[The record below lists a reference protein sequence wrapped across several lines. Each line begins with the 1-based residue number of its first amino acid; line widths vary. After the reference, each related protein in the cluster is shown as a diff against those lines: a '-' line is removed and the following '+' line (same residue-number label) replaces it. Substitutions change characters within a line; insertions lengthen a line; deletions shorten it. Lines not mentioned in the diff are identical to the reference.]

1 MKFLLAAINAKYIH
15 SNPGVYSLRAFART
29 KIPEADIEIGEY
41 TINHRMD
48 LILQD
53 IYRRKPDFIGFSCY
67 IWNITCVMEIVRDI
81 KKVLPETEIWLGGP
95 EVSYDAK
102 EVLVREQAVCGVMRG
117 EGELTFTELVGAY
130 RKREELCAA
139 GGHTGDDPETKS
151 QRADSDSIKYAQQS
165 GAGESETGDS
175 GNLDLDHISGITY
188 RNENGEIVEHGPQ
201 RILSLDEIPFYYDDM
216 AGFENRIV
224 YYESSRG
231 CPFSCSYCL
240 SSIDKTVRFRSLDL
254 VLPELQFFLDH
265 KVPQVKFVDRT
276 FNCKRDHTLGIWHYL
291 AEHDNG
297 ITNFHF
303 EVSADIF
310 DAEEL
315 DLIGT
320 MRPGLIQLEIGVQ
333 STNPDTIREIHR
345 HMDLVKLKQ
354 AVDRVYDYRNTH
366 QHLDLIAG
374 LPYEN
379 YESFMRSFDD
389 VYRMRPDQLQMGFLK
404 VLKGSYMEEQASAYD
419 LKYRE
424 IPPYEVLSTKWLPY
438 SDVIRLKGMEDMVE
452 VYYNSGQFPATM
464 KLLEKKLARPS
475 EIFTS
480 LAEYYEKNGLT
491 GISHSRLAR
500 YEILYKFLEEKESE
514 AKQSAPV
521 VKNVSG
527 TEKKIG
533 MKATETTEK
542 PMLSD
547 FRDSLMFDLYVRE
560 NIKSRPSFA
569 SDQSLYKEEVREF
582 FMTEKESP
590 QWLTDYAGFDSRQMA
605 KMAHLEHMEEG
616 IFVLFDYR
624 RRDPLSGNA
633 RAIRFVYDSK
643 GHRMIRAAE

>member
-29 KIPEADIEIGEY
+29 KIPGADIEIGEY
-41 TINHRMD
+41 TINHQMD

-67 IWNITCVMEIVRDI
+67 IWNISYIMEIVRDV
-81 KKVLPETEIWLGGP
+81 KKVLPEAEIWLGGP

-102 EVLVREQAVCGVMRG
+102 KVLTREPDVRGIMRG
-117 EGELTFTELVGAY
+117 EGELTFTELVRAY
-130 RKREELCAA
+130 LQREK
-139 GGHTGDDPETKS
+139 TSVPDRYT
-151 QRADSDSIKYAQQS
+151 
-165 GAGESETGDS
+165 GESFRGQAKKKTS
-175 GNLDLDHISGITY
+175 GCAENTRMPENDEGENAHSDRLDLSQIPGITY
-188 RNENGEIVEHGPQ
+188 RAANGEIEEHGPQ
-201 RILSLDEIPFYYDDM
+201 RLLSLDEIPFYYDDM

-276 FNCKRDHTLGIWHYL
+276 FNCKREHTLGIWRYL
-291 AEHDNG
+291 VEHDNG
-297 ITNFHF
+297 VTNFHF

-310 DAEEL
+310 DEEEL
-315 DLIGT
+315 ELIGK

-345 HMDLVKLKQ
+345 HMDLVKLKR

-404 VLKGSYMEEQASAYD
+404 VLKGSYMEEQVAAYD
-419 LKYRE
+419 LKYRG

-438 SDVIRLKGMEDMVE
+438 SDVIRLKGVEDMVE

-464 KLLEKKLARPS
+464 KLLEKRFQRPS
-475 EIFTS
+475 EIFVN

-500 YEILYKFLEEKESE
+500 YEILYRFLEEDMREE
-514 AKQSAPV
+514 ERDHVTAAKVP
-521 VKNVSG
+521 
-527 TEKKIG
+527 
-533 MKATETTEK
+533 ETGQ
-542 PMLSD
+542 PSLAD
-547 FRDSLMFDLYVRE
+547 FRDSLMYDLYVRE

-569 SDQSLYKEEVREF
+569 SDQSPYKKEVREF
-582 FMTEKESP
+582 FMAEEENPK
-590 QWLTDYAGFDSRQMA
+590 WLTDYAGFDSRQMA
-605 KMAHLEHMEEG
+605 KMAHLEHMEDG
-616 IFVLFDYR
+616 TFVLFDYKK
-624 RRDPLSGNA
+624 RDPLSGNA
-633 RAIRFVYDSK
+633 GAVRFVYKDGEETWQMK
-643 GHRMIRAAE
+643 

>member
-15 SNPGVYSLRAFART
+15 SNPGVYSLRAFAQT
-29 KIPEADIEIGEY
+29 KVPGADIEIGEY
-41 TINHRMD
+41 TINHQMD

-67 IWNITCVMEIVRDI
+67 IWNISHVMEIVRDV

-102 EVLVREQAVCGVMRG
+102 KILEREPDVRGVMRG
-117 EGELTFTELVGAY
+117 EGELTFTELVRAY
-130 RKREELCAA
+130 LKREELCAA
-139 GGHTGDDPETKS
+139 S
-151 QRADSDSIKYAQQS
+151 
-165 GAGESETGDS
+165 
-175 GNLDLDHISGITY
+175 LDLDHIPGITY
-188 RNENGEIVEHGPQ
+188 RAESGEVVERGPQ
-201 RILSLDEIPFYYDDM
+201 RLLSLDEIPFYYDDM

-276 FNCKRDHTLGIWHYL
+276 FNCKRDHTLGIWRYL
-291 AEHDNG
+291 VEHDNG

-310 DAEEL
+310 DEEEL
-315 DLIGT
+315 ELIGK

-333 STNPDTIREIHR
+333 STNPDTIKEIHR

-404 VLKGSYMEEQASAYD
+404 VLKGSYMEEQVAAYD
-419 LKYRE
+419 LKYRG

-438 SDVIRLKGMEDMVE
+438 SNVIRLKGVEDMVE

-464 KLLEKKLARPS
+464 KLLEKKFARPS

-500 YEILYKFLEEKESE
+500 YEIIYRFLEEKEVKVE
-514 AKQSAPV
+514 QSTPAAEDPAGMEQKTGV
-521 VKNVSG
+521 IAAETAVKL
-527 TEKKIG
+527 TL
-533 MKATETTEK
+533 A
-542 PMLSD
+542 D
-547 FRDSLMFDLYVRE
+547 FRDSLMYDLYVRE
-560 NIKSRPSFA
+560 NIKSLPSFA
-569 SDQSLYKEEVREF
+569 SDQSPYKKEVREF
-582 FMTEKESP
+582 FMAEEESP
-590 QWLTDYAGFDSRQMA
+590 QWLTDYAGFDSKQMA
-605 KMAHLEHMEEG
+605 KMAHLEHMEDG
-616 IFVLFDYR
+616 TFVLFDYKN
-624 RRDPLSGNA
+624 RDPLSGNA
-633 RAIRFVYDSK
+633 RAVRFRYDRK
-643 GHRMIRAAE
+643 GSRMVPAKPARI

>member
-29 KIPEADIEIGEY
+29 KIPGADIEIGEY
-41 TINHRMD
+41 TINHQMD

-67 IWNITCVMEIVRDI
+67 IWNISYVMEIVRDV
-81 KKVLPETEIWLGGP
+81 KKVLPEVEIWLGGP

-102 EVLVREQAVCGVMRG
+102 KVLTRELDVRGIMRG
-117 EGELTFTELVGAY
+117 EGELTFTELVQAY
-130 RKREELCAA
+130 LKREELCAA
-139 GGHTGDDPETKS
+139 S
-151 QRADSDSIKYAQQS
+151 
-165 GAGESETGDS
+165 
-175 GNLDLDHISGITY
+175 LDLDHIPGITY
-188 RNENGEIVEHGPQ
+188 RAESGEVVEHGLQ
-201 RILSLDEIPFYYDDM
+201 RLLSLDEIPFYYDDM

-276 FNCKRDHTLGIWHYL
+276 FNCKRDHTLGVWRYL
-291 AEHDNG
+291 VEHDNG

-310 DAEEL
+310 DEEEL
-315 DLIGT
+315 ELIGK

-333 STNPDTIREIHR
+333 STNPDTIKEIHR

-404 VLKGSYMEEQASAYD
+404 VLKGSYMEEQVAAYD
-419 LKYRE
+419 LKYRG

-438 SDVIRLKGMEDMVE
+438 SDVIRLKGVEDMVE

-464 KLLEKKLARPS
+464 KLLEKKFARPS

-500 YEILYKFLEEKESE
+500 YEILYRFLEEKEAKVEQSTPESE
-514 AKQSAPV
+514 KPA
-521 VKNVSG
+521 G
-527 TEKKIG
+527 TEQKIG
-533 MKATETTEK
+533 VKAAETAVK
-542 PMLSD
+542 PTLSD
-547 FRDSLMFDLYVRE
+547 FRDSLMYDIYVRE
-560 NIKSRPSFA
+560 NTKSRPSFA
-569 SDQSLYKEEVREF
+569 SDQSPYKKEVREF
-582 FMTEKESP
+582 FMAEEENP
-590 QWLTDYAGFDSRQMA
+590 QWLADYVGFDSKQMA
-605 KMAHLEHMEEG
+605 KIAHLEHMEDG
-616 IFVLFDYR
+616 NFVLFDYKK
-624 RRDPLSGNA
+624 RDSLSGNA
-633 RAIRFVYDSK
+633 RAVRFQYDQKES
-643 GHRMIRAAE
+643 RMIPARV

>member
-29 KIPEADIEIGEY
+29 KIPGADIEIGEY
-41 TINHRMD
+41 TINHQMD

-67 IWNITCVMEIVRDI
+67 IWNISYIMEIVRDI
-81 KKVLPETEIWLGGP
+81 KKVLPEAEIWLGGP

-102 EVLVREQAVCGVMRG
+102 KVLTREPDVRGIMRG
-117 EGELTFTELVGAY
+117 EGEL
-130 RKREELCAA
+130 REKTSVPDGYTGESFRGQAKEKTSCCAEN
-139 GGHTGDDPETKS
+139 TRMPE
-151 QRADSDSIKYAQQS
+151 
-165 GAGESETGDS
+165 AGEGENAHSDRLELS
-175 GNLDLDHISGITY
+175 HIPGITY
-188 RNENGEIVEHGPQ
+188 RTESGEIEEHGLQ
-201 RILSLDEIPFYYDDM
+201 RLLSLDEIPFYYDDM

-276 FNCKRDHTLGIWHYL
+276 FNCKREHTLGIWRYL
-291 AEHDNG
+291 VEHDNG

-310 DAEEL
+310 DEEEL
-315 DLIGT
+315 ELIGK

-345 HMDLVKLKQ
+345 HMDLVKLKR

-404 VLKGSYMEEQASAYD
+404 VLKGSYMEEQVAAYD
-419 LKYRE
+419 LKYRG

-438 SDVIRLKGMEDMVE
+438 SDVIRLKGVEDMVE

-464 KLLEKKLARPS
+464 KLLEKRFQRPS
-475 EIFTS
+475 EIFVN

-500 YEILYKFLEEKESE
+500 YEILYRFLEEDMREE
-514 AKQSAPV
+514 ERDHVTAAKVP
-521 VKNVSG
+521 
-527 TEKKIG
+527 
-533 MKATETTEK
+533 ETGQ
-542 PMLSD
+542 PSLAD
-547 FRDSLMFDLYVRE
+547 FRDSLMYDLYVRE

-569 SDQSLYKEEVREF
+569 SDQSPYKKEVREF
-582 FMTEKESP
+582 FMAEEENPK
-590 QWLTDYAGFDSRQMA
+590 WLTDYAGFDSRQMA
-605 KMAHLEHMEEG
+605 KMAHLEHMEDG
-616 IFVLFDYR
+616 TFVLFDYKK
-624 RRDPLSGNA
+624 RDPLSGNA
-633 RAIRFVYDSK
+633 RAVRFVYDPDEN
-643 GHRMIRAAE
+643 RMTKVGEWLLYTGRNFLN

>member
-29 KIPEADIEIGEY
+29 KIPGADIEIGEY
-41 TINHRMD
+41 TINHQMD

-67 IWNITCVMEIVRDI
+67 IWNISYVMEIVRDV
-81 KKVLPETEIWLGGP
+81 KKVLPEVEIWLGGP

-102 EVLVREQAVCGVMRG
+102 KVLTREPDVRGVMRG
-117 EGELTFTELVGAY
+117 EGELTFTELVQAY
-130 RKREELCAA
+130 LKREELCAA
-139 GGHTGDDPETKS
+139 S
-151 QRADSDSIKYAQQS
+151 
-165 GAGESETGDS
+165 
-175 GNLDLDHISGITY
+175 LDLDHIPGITY
-188 RNENGEIVEHGPQ
+188 RAESGEVVEHGPQ
-201 RILSLDEIPFYYDDM
+201 RLLSLDEIPFYYDDM

-276 FNCKRDHTLGIWHYL
+276 FNCKRDHTLGVWRYL
-291 AEHDNG
+291 VEHDNG

-310 DAEEL
+310 DEEEL
-315 DLIGT
+315 ELIGK

-333 STNPDTIREIHR
+333 STNPDTIKEIHR

-404 VLKGSYMEEQASAYD
+404 VLKGSYMEEQVAAYD
-419 LKYRE
+419 LKYRG

-438 SDVIRLKGMEDMVE
+438 SDVIRLKGVEDMVE

-464 KLLEKKLARPS
+464 KLLEKKFARPS

-500 YEILYKFLEEKESE
+500 YEILYRFLEEKEAKVEQSTPESE
-514 AKQSAPV
+514 NPA
-521 VKNVSG
+521 G
-527 TEKKIG
+527 TEQKIG
-533 MKATETTEK
+533 VKAAETAVK
-542 PMLSD
+542 PTLSD
-547 FRDSLMFDLYVRE
+547 FRDSLMYDIYVRE
-560 NIKSRPSFA
+560 NTKSRPSFA
-569 SDQSLYKEEVREF
+569 SDQSPYKKEVREF
-582 FMTEKESP
+582 FMAEEENP
-590 QWLTDYAGFDSRQMA
+590 QWLTDYVGFDSKQMA
-605 KMAHLEHMEEG
+605 KMAHLEHMEDG
-616 IFVLFDYR
+616 NFVLFDYKK
-624 RRDPLSGNA
+624 RDSLSGNA
-633 RAIRFVYDSK
+633 RAVRFQYDQKES
-643 GHRMIRAAE
+643 RMIPARV

>member
-29 KIPEADIEIGEY
+29 KIPGADIEIGEY
-41 TINHRMD
+41 TINHQMD

-67 IWNITCVMEIVRDI
+67 IWNISYVMEIVRDV
-81 KKVLPETEIWLGGP
+81 KKVLPEVEIWLGGP

-102 EVLVREQAVCGVMRG
+102 KVLTRELDVRGIMRG
-117 EGELTFTELVGAY
+117 EGELTFTELVQAY
-130 RKREELCAA
+130 LKREELCAA
-139 GGHTGDDPETKS
+139 S
-151 QRADSDSIKYAQQS
+151 
-165 GAGESETGDS
+165 
-175 GNLDLDHISGITY
+175 LDLDHIPGITY
-188 RNENGEIVEHGPQ
+188 RAESGEVVEHGLQ
-201 RILSLDEIPFYYDDM
+201 RLLSLDEIPFYYDDM

-276 FNCKRDHTLGIWHYL
+276 FNCKRDHTLGVWRYL
-291 AEHDNG
+291 VEHDNG

-310 DAEEL
+310 DEEEL
-315 DLIGT
+315 ELIGK

-333 STNPDTIREIHR
+333 STNPDTIKEIHR

-404 VLKGSYMEEQASAYD
+404 VLKGSYMEEQVAAYD
-419 LKYRE
+419 LKYRG

-438 SDVIRLKGMEDMVE
+438 SDVIRLKGVEDMVE

-464 KLLEKKLARPS
+464 KLLEKKFARPS

-500 YEILYKFLEEKESE
+500 YEILYRFLEEKEAKVEQSTPESE
-514 AKQSAPV
+514 KPA
-521 VKNVSG
+521 G
-527 TEKKIG
+527 TEQKIG
-533 MKATETTEK
+533 VKAAETAVK
-542 PMLSD
+542 PTLSD
-547 FRDSLMFDLYVRE
+547 FRDSLMYDIYVRE
-560 NIKSRPSFA
+560 NTKSRPSFA
-569 SDQSLYKEEVREF
+569 SDQSPYKKEVREF
-582 FMTEKESP
+582 FMAEEENP
-590 QWLTDYAGFDSRQMA
+590 QWLTDYVGFDSKQMA
-605 KMAHLEHMEEG
+605 KMAHLEHMEDG
-616 IFVLFDYR
+616 NFVLFDYKK
-624 RRDPLSGNA
+624 RDSLSGNA
-633 RAIRFVYDSK
+633 RAVRFQYDQKES
-643 GHRMIRAAE
+643 RMIPARV

>member
-29 KIPEADIEIGEY
+29 KIPGADIEIGEY
-41 TINHRMD
+41 TINHQMD

-67 IWNITCVMEIVRDI
+67 IWNISYIMEIVRDV
-81 KKVLPETEIWLGGP
+81 KKVLPGAEIWLGGP

-102 EVLVREQAVCGVMRG
+102 KVLTREPDVRGIMRG
-117 EGELTFTELVGAY
+117 EGELTFTELVRAY
-130 RKREELCAA
+130 LQREKMSVPD
-139 GGHTGDDPETKS
+139 GYT
-151 QRADSDSIKYAQQS
+151 
-165 GAGESETGDS
+165 GESFRGQAKEETS
-175 GNLDLDHISGITY
+175 GCAENTRMPENAEGENAHSDRLDLSQIPGITY
-188 RNENGEIVEHGPQ
+188 RAANGEIEEHGPQ
-201 RILSLDEIPFYYDDM
+201 RLLSLDEIPFYYDDM

-276 FNCKRDHTLGIWHYL
+276 FNCKREHTLGIWRYL
-291 AEHDNG
+291 VEHDNG
-297 ITNFHF
+297 VTNFHF

-310 DAEEL
+310 DEEEL
-315 DLIGT
+315 ELIGK

-345 HMDLVKLKQ
+345 HMDLVKLKR

-404 VLKGSYMEEQASAYD
+404 VLKGSYMEEQVAAYD
-419 LKYRE
+419 LKYRG

-438 SDVIRLKGMEDMVE
+438 SDVIRLKGVEDMVE

-464 KLLEKKLARPS
+464 KLLEKRFQRPS
-475 EIFTS
+475 EIFVN

-500 YEILYKFLEEKESE
+500 YEILYRFLEEDMREE
-514 AKQSAPV
+514 ERDHVTAAKVP
-521 VKNVSG
+521 
-527 TEKKIG
+527 
-533 MKATETTEK
+533 ETGQ
-542 PMLSD
+542 PSLAD
-547 FRDSLMFDLYVRE
+547 FRDSLMYDLYVRE

-569 SDQSLYKEEVREF
+569 SDQSPYKKEVREF
-582 FMTEKESP
+582 FMAEEENPK
-590 QWLTDYAGFDSRQMA
+590 WLTDYAGFDSRQMA
-605 KMAHLEHMEEG
+605 KMAHLEHMEDG
-616 IFVLFDYR
+616 TFVLFDYKK
-624 RRDPLSGNA
+624 RDPLSGNA
-633 RAIRFVYDSK
+633 GAVRFVYKDGEETWQMK
-643 GHRMIRAAE
+643 

>member
-29 KIPEADIEIGEY
+29 KIPGADIEIGED
-41 TINHRMD
+41 TINHQMD

-67 IWNITCVMEIVRDI
+67 IWNISYIMEIVRDV
-81 KKVLPETEIWLGGP
+81 KKVLPEAEIWLGGP

-102 EVLVREQAVCGVMRG
+102 KVLTREPDVRGIMRG
-117 EGELTFTELVGAY
+117 EGELTFTELVRAY
-130 RKREELCAA
+130 LQREKTSVPD
-139 GGHTGDDPETKS
+139 GYT
-151 QRADSDSIKYAQQS
+151 
-165 GAGESETGDS
+165 GESFRGQAKEETS
-175 GNLDLDHISGITY
+175 GCAENTRMPENAEGENAHSDRLDLSQIPGITY
-188 RNENGEIVEHGPQ
+188 RAANGEIEEHGPQ
-201 RILSLDEIPFYYDDM
+201 RLLSLDEIPFYYDDM

-276 FNCKRDHTLGIWHYL
+276 FNCKREHTLGIWRYL
-291 AEHDNG
+291 VEHDNG

-310 DAEEL
+310 DEEEL
-315 DLIGT
+315 ELIGK

-345 HMDLVKLKQ
+345 HMDLVKLKR

-379 YESFMRSFDD
+379 YESFMRSLDD

-404 VLKGSYMEEQASAYD
+404 VLKGSYMEEQVAAYD
-419 LKYRE
+419 LKYRG

-438 SDVIRLKGMEDMVE
+438 SDVIRLKGVEDMVE
-452 VYYNSGQFPATM
+452 VYYNSGQFPTTM
-464 KLLEKKLARPS
+464 KLLEKRFQRPS
-475 EIFTS
+475 EIFVN

-500 YEILYKFLEEKESE
+500 YEILYRFLEEDMREE
-514 AKQSAPV
+514 ERDHVTAAKVP
-521 VKNVSG
+521 
-527 TEKKIG
+527 
-533 MKATETTEK
+533 ETGQ
-542 PMLSD
+542 PSLAD
-547 FRDSLMFDLYVRE
+547 FRDSLMYDLYVRE

-569 SDQSLYKEEVREF
+569 SDQSPYKKEVREF
-582 FMTEKESP
+582 FMAEEENPK
-590 QWLTDYAGFDSRQMA
+590 WLTDYAGFDSRQMA
-605 KMAHLEHMEEG
+605 KMAHLEHMEDG
-616 IFVLFDYR
+616 TFVLFDYKK
-624 RRDPLSGNA
+624 RDPLSGNA
-633 RAIRFVYDSK
+633 GAVRFVYKDGEETWQMK
-643 GHRMIRAAE
+643 

>member
-29 KIPEADIEIGEY
+29 KIPGADIEIGEY
-41 TINHRMD
+41 TINHQMD

-67 IWNITCVMEIVRDI
+67 IWNISYIMEIVRDV
-81 KKVLPETEIWLGGP
+81 KKVLPEAEIWLGGP

-102 EVLVREQAVCGVMRG
+102 KVLTREPDVRGIMRG
-117 EGELTFTELVGAY
+117 EGELTFTELVRAY
-130 RKREELCAA
+130 LQREKTSAPD
-139 GGHTGDDPETKS
+139 GYT
-151 QRADSDSIKYAQQS
+151 
-165 GAGESETGDS
+165 GESFRGQAKEETS
-175 GNLDLDHISGITY
+175 GCAENTRMPENAEGENAHSDRLDLSQIPGITY
-188 RNENGEIVEHGPQ
+188 RAANGEIEEHGPQ
-201 RILSLDEIPFYYDDM
+201 RLLSLDEIPFYYDDM

-276 FNCKRDHTLGIWHYL
+276 FNCKREHTLGIWRYL
-291 AEHDNG
+291 VEHDNG

-310 DAEEL
+310 DEEEL
-315 DLIGT
+315 ELIGK

-345 HMDLVKLKQ
+345 HMDLVKLKR

-404 VLKGSYMEEQASAYD
+404 VLKGSDMEEQVAAYD
-419 LKYRE
+419 LKYRG

-438 SDVIRLKGMEDMVE
+438 SDVIRLKGVEDMVE

-464 KLLEKKLARPS
+464 KLLEKRFQRPS
-475 EIFTS
+475 EVFVN

-500 YEILYKFLEEKESE
+500 YEILYRFLEEDMREE
-514 AKQSAPV
+514 ERDHVTAAKVP
-521 VKNVSG
+521 
-527 TEKKIG
+527 
-533 MKATETTEK
+533 ETGQ
-542 PMLSD
+542 PSLAD
-547 FRDSLMFDLYVRE
+547 FRDSLMYDLYVRE

-569 SDQSLYKEEVREF
+569 SDQSPYKKEVRKF
-582 FMTEKESP
+582 FMAEEENPK
-590 QWLTDYAGFDSRQMA
+590 WLTDYAGFDSRQMA
-605 KMAHLEHMEEG
+605 KMAHLEHMEDG
-616 IFVLFDYR
+616 TFVLFDYKK
-624 RRDPLSGNA
+624 RDPLSGNA
-633 RAIRFVYDSK
+633 GAVRFVYKDGEETWQMK
-643 GHRMIRAAE
+643 

>member
-29 KIPEADIEIGEY
+29 KIPGADIEIGEY
-41 TINHRMD
+41 TINHQMD

-67 IWNITCVMEIVRDI
+67 IWNISYIMEIVRDV
-81 KKVLPETEIWLGGP
+81 KKVLPEAEIWLGGP

-102 EVLVREQAVCGVMRG
+102 KVLTREPDVRGIMRG
-117 EGELTFTELVGAY
+117 EGELTFTELVRAY
-130 RKREELCAA
+130 LQREKTSVPDGYTGESFRGQAKEKTSGCAEN
-139 GGHTGDDPETKS
+139 TRMPE
-151 QRADSDSIKYAQQS
+151 
-165 GAGESETGDS
+165 AGEGENAHSDR
-175 GNLDLDHISGITY
+175 LDLSQIPGITY
-188 RNENGEIVEHGPQ
+188 RAANGEIEEHGPQ
-201 RILSLDEIPFYYDDM
+201 RLLSLDEIPFYYDDM

-276 FNCKRDHTLGIWHYL
+276 FNCKREHTLGIWRYL
-291 AEHDNG
+291 VEHDNG

-310 DAEEL
+310 DEEEL
-315 DLIGT
+315 ELIGK

-345 HMDLVKLKQ
+345 HMDLVKLKR

-404 VLKGSYMEEQASAYD
+404 VLKGSYMEEQVAAYD
-419 LKYRE
+419 LKYRG

-438 SDVIRLKGMEDMVE
+438 SDVIRLKGVEDMVE

-464 KLLEKKLARPS
+464 KLLEKRFQRPS
-475 EIFTS
+475 EIFVN

-500 YEILYKFLEEKESE
+500 YEILYRFLEEDMREE
-514 AKQSAPV
+514 ERDHVTAAKVP
-521 VKNVSG
+521 
-527 TEKKIG
+527 
-533 MKATETTEK
+533 ETGQ
-542 PMLSD
+542 PSLAD
-547 FRDSLMFDLYVRE
+547 FRDSLMYDLYVRE

-569 SDQSLYKEEVREF
+569 SDQSPYKKEVREF
-582 FMTEKESP
+582 FMAEEENPK
-590 QWLTDYAGFDSRQMA
+590 WLTDYAGFDSRQMA
-605 KMAHLEHMEEG
+605 KMAHLEHMEDG
-616 IFVLFDYR
+616 TFVLFDYKK
-624 RRDPLSGNA
+624 RDPLSGNA
-633 RAIRFVYDSK
+633 GAVRFVYKDGEETWQMK
-643 GHRMIRAAE
+643 

>member
-29 KIPEADIEIGEY
+29 KIPGADIEIGEY
-41 TINHRMD
+41 TINHQMD

-67 IWNITCVMEIVRDI
+67 IWNISYIMEIVRDV
-81 KKVLPETEIWLGGP
+81 KKVLPEAEIWLGGP

-102 EVLVREQAVCGVMRG
+102 KVLTREPDVRGIMRG
-117 EGELTFTELVGAY
+117 EGELTFTELVRAY
-130 RKREELCAA
+130 LQREKTSVPDGYTGESFRGQAKEKTSGCAEN
-139 GGHTGDDPETKS
+139 TRMPE
-151 QRADSDSIKYAQQS
+151 
-165 GAGESETGDS
+165 AGEGENAHSDRLELS
-175 GNLDLDHISGITY
+175 HIPGITY
-188 RNENGEIVEHGPQ
+188 RTESGEIEEHGPQ
-201 RILSLDEIPFYYDDM
+201 RLLSLDEIPFYSDDM

-276 FNCKRDHTLGIWHYL
+276 FNCKREHTLGIWRYL
-291 AEHDNG
+291 VEHDNG

-310 DAEEL
+310 DEEEL
-315 DLIGT
+315 ELIGK

-345 HMDLVKLKQ
+345 HMDLVKLKR

-389 VYRMRPDQLQMGFLK
+389 VYQMRPDQLQMGFLK
-404 VLKGSYMEEQASAYD
+404 VLKGSYMEEQVAAYD
-419 LKYRE
+419 LKYRG
-424 IPPYEVLSTKWLPY
+424 IPP
-438 SDVIRLKGMEDMVE
+438 
-452 VYYNSGQFPATM
+452 
-464 KLLEKKLARPS
+464 
-475 EIFTS
+475 
-480 LAEYYEKNGLT
+480 
-491 GISHSRLAR
+491 
-500 YEILYKFLEEKESE
+500 
-514 AKQSAPV
+514 
-521 VKNVSG
+521 
-527 TEKKIG
+527 
-533 MKATETTEK
+533 
-542 PMLSD
+542 
-547 FRDSLMFDLYVRE
+547 
-560 NIKSRPSFA
+560 
-569 SDQSLYKEEVREF
+569 
-582 FMTEKESP
+582 
-590 QWLTDYAGFDSRQMA
+590 
-605 KMAHLEHMEEG
+605 
-616 IFVLFDYR
+616 
-624 RRDPLSGNA
+624 
-633 RAIRFVYDSK
+633 
-643 GHRMIRAAE
+643 

>member
-29 KIPEADIEIGEY
+29 KIPGADIEIGEY
-41 TINHRMD
+41 TINHQMD

-67 IWNITCVMEIVRDI
+67 IWNISYIMEIVRDV
-81 KKVLPETEIWLGGP
+81 KKVLPEAEIWLGGP

-102 EVLVREQAVCGVMRG
+102 KVLTREPDVRGIMRG
-117 EGELTFTELVGAY
+117 EGELTFTELVRAY
-130 RKREELCAA
+130 LQREKTSAPD
-139 GGHTGDDPETKS
+139 GYT
-151 QRADSDSIKYAQQS
+151 
-165 GAGESETGDS
+165 GESFRGQAKEETS
-175 GNLDLDHISGITY
+175 GCAENTRMPENAEGENAHSDRLDLSQIPGITY
-188 RNENGEIVEHGPQ
+188 RAANGEIEEHGPQ
-201 RILSLDEIPFYYDDM
+201 RLLSLDEIPFYYDDM

-224 YYESSRG
+224 YYESSRA

-276 FNCKRDHTLGIWHYL
+276 FNCKREHTLGIWRYL
-291 AEHDNG
+291 VEHDNG

-310 DAEEL
+310 DEEEL
-315 DLIGT
+315 ELIGK

-345 HMDLVKLKQ
+345 HMDLVKLKR

-404 VLKGSYMEEQASAYD
+404 VLKGSYMEEQVAAYD
-419 LKYRE
+419 LKYRG

-438 SDVIRLKGMEDMVE
+438 SDVIRLKGVEDMVE

-464 KLLEKKLARPS
+464 KLLEKRFQRPS
-475 EIFTS
+475 EIFVN

-500 YEILYKFLEEKESE
+500 YEILYRFLEEDMREE
-514 AKQSAPV
+514 ERDHVTAAKVP
-521 VKNVSG
+521 
-527 TEKKIG
+527 
-533 MKATETTEK
+533 ETGQ
-542 PMLSD
+542 PSLAD
-547 FRDSLMFDLYVRE
+547 FRDSLMYDLYVRE

-569 SDQSLYKEEVREF
+569 SDQSPYKKEVREF
-582 FMTEKESP
+582 FMAEEENPK
-590 QWLTDYAGFDSRQMA
+590 WLTDYAGFDSRQMA
-605 KMAHLEHMEEG
+605 KMAHLEHMEDG
-616 IFVLFDYR
+616 TFVLFDYKK
-624 RRDPLSGNA
+624 RDPLSGNA
-633 RAIRFVYDSK
+633 GAVRFVYKDGEETWQMK
-643 GHRMIRAAE
+643 

>member
-29 KIPEADIEIGEY
+29 RIPGADIEIGEY
-41 TINHRMD
+41 TINHQMD

-67 IWNITCVMEIVRDI
+67 IWNISYIMEIVRDV
-81 KKVLPETEIWLGGP
+81 KKVLPEAEIWLGGP

-102 EVLVREQAVCGVMRG
+102 KVLTREPDVRGIMRG
-117 EGELTFTELVGAY
+117 EGELTFTELVRAY
-130 RKREELCAA
+130 LQREKTSVPD
-139 GGHTGDDPETKS
+139 G
-151 QRADSDSIKYAQQS
+151 Y
-165 GAGESETGDS
+165 AGESFRGQAKEKTS
-175 GNLDLDHISGITY
+175 GCAENTRMPENAEGENAHSDRLDLSQIPGITY
-188 RNENGEIVEHGPQ
+188 RAANGEIEEHGPQ
-201 RILSLDEIPFYYDDM
+201 RLLSLDEIPFYYDDM

-276 FNCKRDHTLGIWHYL
+276 FNCKREHTLGIWRYL
-291 AEHDNG
+291 VEHDNG

-310 DAEEL
+310 DEEEL
-315 DLIGT
+315 ELIGK

-345 HMDLVKLKQ
+345 HMDLVKLKR

-404 VLKGSYMEEQASAYD
+404 VLKGSYIEEQVAAYD
-419 LKYRE
+419 LKYRG

-438 SDVIRLKGMEDMVE
+438 RDVIRLKGVEDMVE

-464 KLLEKKLARPS
+464 KLLEKRFQRPS
-475 EIFTS
+475 EIFVN

-500 YEILYKFLEEKESE
+500 YEILYRFLEEDMREE
-514 AKQSAPV
+514 ERDHVTAAKVP
-521 VKNVSG
+521 
-527 TEKKIG
+527 
-533 MKATETTEK
+533 ETGQ
-542 PMLSD
+542 PSLAD
-547 FRDSLMFDLYVRE
+547 FRDSLMYDLYVRE

-569 SDQSLYKEEVREF
+569 SDQSPYKKEVREF
-582 FMTEKESP
+582 FMAEEENPK
-590 QWLTDYAGFDSRQMA
+590 WLTDYAGFDSRQMA
-605 KMAHLEHMEEG
+605 KMAHLEHMEDG
-616 IFVLFDYR
+616 TFVLFNYKK
-624 RRDPLSGNA
+624 RDPLSGNA
-633 RAIRFVYDSK
+633 GAVRFVYKDGEETWQMK
-643 GHRMIRAAE
+643 

>member
-29 KIPEADIEIGEY
+29 KIPGADIEIGEY
-41 TINHRMD
+41 TINHQMD

-67 IWNITCVMEIVRDI
+67 IWNISYIMEIVRDV
-81 KKVLPETEIWLGGP
+81 KKVLPEAEIWLGGP

-102 EVLVREQAVCGVMRG
+102 KVLTRELDVRGIMRG
-117 EGELTFTELVGAY
+117 EGELTFTELVRAY
-130 RKREELCAA
+130 LQREKTSVPD
-139 GGHTGDDPETKS
+139 GYT
-151 QRADSDSIKYAQQS
+151 
-165 GAGESETGDS
+165 GESFRGQAKEKTS
-175 GNLDLDHISGITY
+175 GCAENTRMPENAEGENAHSDRLDLSQIPGITY
-188 RNENGEIVEHGPQ
+188 RAANGEIEEHGPQ
-201 RILSLDEIPFYYDDM
+201 RLLSLDEIPFYYDDM

-231 CPFSCSYCL
+231 CPFSCSYCI

-276 FNCKRDHTLGIWHYL
+276 FNCKREHTLGIWRYL
-291 AEHDNG
+291 VEHDNG

-310 DAEEL
+310 DEEEL
-315 DLIGT
+315 ELIGK

-345 HMDLVKLKQ
+345 HMDLVKLKR

-404 VLKGSYMEEQASAYD
+404 VLKGSYIEEQVAAYD
-419 LKYRE
+419 LKYRG

-438 SDVIRLKGMEDMVE
+438 SDVIRLKGVEDMVE

-464 KLLEKKLARPS
+464 KLLEKRFQRPS
-475 EIFTS
+475 EIFVN

-500 YEILYKFLEEKESE
+500 YEILYRFLEEDMREE
-514 AKQSAPV
+514 ERDHVTAAKVPETGQQSLA
-521 VKNVSG
+521 
-527 TEKKIG
+527 
-533 MKATETTEK
+533 
-542 PMLSD
+542 D
-547 FRDSLMFDLYVRE
+547 FRDSLMYDLYVRE

-569 SDQSLYKEEVREF
+569 SDQSPYKKEVREF
-582 FMTEKESP
+582 FMAEEENPK
-590 QWLTDYAGFDSRQMA
+590 WLTDYAGFDSRQMA
-605 KMAHLEHMEEG
+605 KMAHLEHMEDG
-616 IFVLFDYR
+616 TFVLFDYKK
-624 RRDPLSGNA
+624 RDPLSGNA
-633 RAIRFVYDSK
+633 GAVRFVYKDGEETWQMK
-643 GHRMIRAAE
+643 

>member
-29 KIPEADIEIGEY
+29 KIPGADIEIGEY
-41 TINHRMD
+41 TINHQMD

-67 IWNITCVMEIVRDI
+67 IWNISYIMEIVRDV
-81 KKVLPETEIWLGGP
+81 KKVLPEAEIWLGGP

-102 EVLVREQAVCGVMRG
+102 KVLTREPDVRGIMRG
-117 EGELTFTELVGAY
+117 EGELTFTELVRAY
-130 RKREELCAA
+130 LQREKTSVPD
-139 GGHTGDDPETKS
+139 GYT
-151 QRADSDSIKYAQQS
+151 
-165 GAGESETGDS
+165 GESFRGQAKEETS
-175 GNLDLDHISGITY
+175 GCAENTRMPENAEGENAHSDRLDLSQIPGIIY
-188 RNENGEIVEHGPQ
+188 RAANGEIEEHGPQ
-201 RILSLDEIPFYYDDM
+201 RLLSLDEIPFYYDDM

-276 FNCKRDHTLGIWHYL
+276 FNCKREHTLGIWRYL
-291 AEHDNG
+291 VEHDNG

-310 DAEEL
+310 DEEEL
-315 DLIGT
+315 ELIGK

-345 HMDLVKLKQ
+345 HMDLVKLKR

-404 VLKGSYMEEQASAYD
+404 VLKGSYMEEQVAAYD
-419 LKYRE
+419 LKYRG

-438 SDVIRLKGMEDMVE
+438 SDVIRLKGVEDMVE

-464 KLLEKKLARPS
+464 KLLEKRFQRPS
-475 EIFTS
+475 EIFVN

-500 YEILYKFLEEKESE
+500 YEILYRFLEEDMREE
-514 AKQSAPV
+514 ERDHVTAAKVP
-521 VKNVSG
+521 
-527 TEKKIG
+527 
-533 MKATETTEK
+533 ETGQ
-542 PMLSD
+542 PSLAD
-547 FRDSLMFDLYVRE
+547 FRDSLMYDLYVRE

-569 SDQSLYKEEVREF
+569 SDQSPYKKEVREF
-582 FMTEKESP
+582 FMAEEENPK
-590 QWLTDYAGFDSRQMA
+590 WLTDYAGFDSRQMA
-605 KMAHLEHMEEG
+605 KMAHLEHMEDG
-616 IFVLFDYR
+616 TFVLFDYKK
-624 RRDPLSGNA
+624 RDPLSGNA
-633 RAIRFVYDSK
+633 GAVRFVYKDGEETWQMK
-643 GHRMIRAAE
+643 

>member
-15 SNPGVYSLRAFART
+15 SNPGVYSLRAFAQT
-29 KIPEADIEIGEY
+29 KIPGADIEIGEY
-41 TINHRMD
+41 TINHQMD

-67 IWNITCVMEIVRDI
+67 IWNISYIMEIVRDV
-81 KKVLPETEIWLGGP
+81 KKVLPEAEIWLGGP

-102 EVLVREQAVCGVMRG
+102 KVLTREPDVRGIMRG
-117 EGELTFTELVGAY
+117 EGELTFTELVRAY
-130 RKREELCAA
+130 LQREKTSVPD
-139 GGHTGDDPETKS
+139 GYT
-151 QRADSDSIKYAQQS
+151 
-165 GAGESETGDS
+165 GESFRGQAKEETS
-175 GNLDLDHISGITY
+175 GCAENTRMPENAEGENAHSDRLDLSQIPGITY
-188 RNENGEIVEHGPQ
+188 RAANGEIEEHGPQ
-201 RILSLDEIPFYYDDM
+201 RLLSLDEIPFYYDDM

-276 FNCKRDHTLGIWHYL
+276 FNCKREHTLGIWRYL
-291 AEHDNG
+291 VEHDNG

-310 DAEEL
+310 DEEEL
-315 DLIGT
+315 ELIGK

-345 HMDLVKLKQ
+345 HMDLVKLKR

-404 VLKGSYMEEQASAYD
+404 VLKGSYMEEQVAAYD
-419 LKYRE
+419 LKYRG

-438 SDVIRLKGMEDMVE
+438 SDVIRLKGVEDMVE

-464 KLLEKKLARPS
+464 KLLEKRFQRSS
-475 EIFTS
+475 EIFVN

-500 YEILYKFLEEKESE
+500 YEILYRFLEEDMREE
-514 AKQSAPV
+514 ERDHVTAAKVP
-521 VKNVSG
+521 
-527 TEKKIG
+527 
-533 MKATETTEK
+533 ETGQ
-542 PMLSD
+542 PSLAD
-547 FRDSLMFDLYVRE
+547 FRDSLMYDLYVRE

-569 SDQSLYKEEVREF
+569 SDQSPYKKEVREF
-582 FMTEKESP
+582 FMAEEENPK
-590 QWLTDYAGFDSRQMA
+590 WLTDYAGFDSRQMA
-605 KMAHLEHMEEG
+605 KMAHLEHMEDG
-616 IFVLFDYR
+616 TFVLFDYKK
-624 RRDPLSGNA
+624 RDPLSGNA
-633 RAIRFVYDSK
+633 GAVRFVYKDGEETWQMK
-643 GHRMIRAAE
+643 

>member
-29 KIPEADIEIGEY
+29 KIPGADIEIGEY
-41 TINHRMD
+41 TINHQMD

-67 IWNITCVMEIVRDI
+67 IWNISYIMEIVRDV
-81 KKVLPETEIWLGGP
+81 KKVLPEAEIWLGGP

-102 EVLVREQAVCGVMRG
+102 KVLTREPDVRGIMRG
-117 EGELTFTELVGAY
+117 EGELTFTELVRAY
-130 RKREELCAA
+130 LQREKTSVPD
-139 GGHTGDDPETKS
+139 GYT
-151 QRADSDSIKYAQQS
+151 
-165 GAGESETGDS
+165 GESFRGQAKEETS
-175 GNLDLDHISGITY
+175 GCAENTRMPENAEGENAHSDRLDLSQIPGITY
-188 RNENGEIVEHGPQ
+188 RAANCEIEEHGPQ
-201 RILSLDEIPFYYDDM
+201 RLLSLDEIPFYYDDM

-276 FNCKRDHTLGIWHYL
+276 FNCKREHTLGIWRYL
-291 AEHDNG
+291 VEHDNG

-310 DAEEL
+310 DEEEL
-315 DLIGT
+315 ELIGR

-345 HMDLVKLKQ
+345 HMDLVKLKR

-404 VLKGSYMEEQASAYD
+404 VLKGSYMEEQVAAYD
-419 LKYRE
+419 LKYRG

-438 SDVIRLKGMEDMVE
+438 SDVIRLKGVEDMVE

-464 KLLEKKLARPS
+464 KLLEKRFQRPS
-475 EIFTS
+475 EIFVN

-500 YEILYKFLEEKESE
+500 YEILYRLLEEDMREE
-514 AKQSAPV
+514 ERDHVTAAKVP
-521 VKNVSG
+521 
-527 TEKKIG
+527 
-533 MKATETTEK
+533 ETGQ
-542 PMLSD
+542 PSLAD
-547 FRDSLMFDLYVRE
+547 FRDSLMYDLYVRE

-569 SDQSLYKEEVREF
+569 SDQSPYKKEVREF
-582 FMTEKESP
+582 FMAEEENPK
-590 QWLTDYAGFDSRQMA
+590 WLTDYAGFDSRQMA
-605 KMAHLEHMEEG
+605 KMAHLEHMEDG
-616 IFVLFDYR
+616 TFVLFDYKK
-624 RRDPLSGNA
+624 RDPLSGNA
-633 RAIRFVYDSK
+633 GAVRFVYKDGEDTWQMK
-643 GHRMIRAAE
+643 

>member
-29 KIPEADIEIGEY
+29 KIPGADIEIGEY
-41 TINHRMD
+41 TINHQMD

-67 IWNITCVMEIVRDI
+67 IWNISYIMEIVRDV
-81 KKVLPETEIWLGGP
+81 KKVLPEAEIWLGGP

-102 EVLVREQAVCGVMRG
+102 KVLTREPDVRGIMRG
-117 EGELTFTELVGAY
+117 EGELTFTELVRAY
-130 RKREELCAA
+130 LQREKTSVPD
-139 GGHTGDDPETKS
+139 GYT
-151 QRADSDSIKYAQQS
+151 
-165 GAGESETGDS
+165 GESFRGQAKEETS
-175 GNLDLDHISGITY
+175 GCAENTRMPENAEGENAQSDRLDLSQIPGITY
-188 RNENGEIVEHGPQ
+188 RAANGEIEEHGPQ
-201 RILSLDEIPFYYDDM
+201 RLLSLDEIPFYYDDM

-276 FNCKRDHTLGIWHYL
+276 FNCKREHTLGIWRYL
-291 AEHDNG
+291 VEHDNG

-310 DAEEL
+310 DEEEL
-315 DLIGT
+315 ELIGK

-345 HMDLVKLKQ
+345 HMDLVKLKR

-389 VYRMRPDQLQMGFLK
+389 VYRMRTDQLQMGFLK
-404 VLKGSYMEEQASAYD
+404 VLKGSYMEEQVAAYD
-419 LKYRE
+419 LKYRG

-438 SDVIRLKGMEDMVE
+438 SDVIRLKGVEDMVE

-464 KLLEKKLARPS
+464 KLLEKRFQRPS
-475 EIFTS
+475 EIFVN

-500 YEILYKFLEEKESE
+500 YEILYRFLEEDMREE
-514 AKQSAPV
+514 ERDHVTAAKVP
-521 VKNVSG
+521 
-527 TEKKIG
+527 
-533 MKATETTEK
+533 ETGQ
-542 PMLSD
+542 PSLAD
-547 FRDSLMFDLYVRE
+547 FRDSLMYDLYVRE

-569 SDQSLYKEEVREF
+569 SDQSPYKKEVREF
-582 FMTEKESP
+582 FMAEEENPK
-590 QWLTDYAGFDSRQMA
+590 WLTDYAGFDSRQMA
-605 KMAHLEHMEEG
+605 KMAHLEHMEDG
-616 IFVLFDYR
+616 TFVLFDYKK
-624 RRDPLSGNA
+624 RDPLSGNA
-633 RAIRFVYDSK
+633 GAVRFVYKDGEETWQMK
-643 GHRMIRAAE
+643 

>member
-29 KIPEADIEIGEY
+29 KIPGADIEIGEY
-41 TINHRMD
+41 TINHQMD

-67 IWNITCVMEIVRDI
+67 IWNISYIMEIVRDV
-81 KKVLPETEIWLGGP
+81 KKVLPEAEIWLGGP

-102 EVLVREQAVCGVMRG
+102 KVLTREPDVRGIMRG
-117 EGELTFTELVGAY
+117 EGELTFTELVRAY
-130 RKREELCAA
+130 LQREKTSVPD
-139 GGHTGDDPETKS
+139 GYT
-151 QRADSDSIKYAQQS
+151 
-165 GAGESETGDS
+165 GESFRGQAKEETS
-175 GNLDLDHISGITY
+175 GCAENTRMPENAEGENAHSDRLDLSQIPGITY
-188 RNENGEIVEHGPQ
+188 RAANGEIEEHGPQ
-201 RILSLDEIPFYYDDM
+201 RLLSLDEIPFYYDDM

-224 YYESSRG
+224 NYESSRG

-276 FNCKRDHTLGIWHYL
+276 FNCKREHTLGIWRYL
-291 AEHDNG
+291 VEHDNG

-310 DAEEL
+310 DEEEL
-315 DLIGT
+315 ELIGK

-345 HMDLVKLKQ
+345 HMDLVKLKR

-404 VLKGSYMEEQASAYD
+404 VLKGSYMEEQVAAYD
-419 LKYRE
+419 LKYRG

-438 SDVIRLKGMEDMVE
+438 SDVIRLKGVEDMVE

-464 KLLEKKLARPS
+464 KLLEKRFQRPA
-475 EIFTS
+475 EIFVN

-500 YEILYKFLEEKESE
+500 YEILYRFMEEDMREEERDHVTAAKVPETGQPFL
-514 AKQSAPV
+514 V
-521 VKNVSG
+521 
-527 TEKKIG
+527 
-533 MKATETTEK
+533 
-542 PMLSD
+542 D
-547 FRDSLMFDLYVRE
+547 FRDSLMYDLYVRE

-569 SDQSLYKEEVREF
+569 SDQSPYKKEVREF
-582 FMTEKESP
+582 FMAEEENPK
-590 QWLTDYAGFDSRQMA
+590 WLTDYAGFDSRQMA
-605 KMAHLEHMEEG
+605 KMAHLEHMEDG
-616 IFVLFDYR
+616 TFVLFDYKK
-624 RRDPLSGNA
+624 RDPLSGNA
-633 RAIRFVYDSK
+633 GAVRFVYKDGEETWQMK
-643 GHRMIRAAE
+643 

>member
-29 KIPEADIEIGEY
+29 KIPGADIEIGEY
-41 TINHRMD
+41 TINHQMD

-67 IWNITCVMEIVRDI
+67 IWNISYVMEIVRDV
-81 KKVLPETEIWLGGP
+81 KKVLPEVEIWLGGP

-102 EVLVREQAVCGVMRG
+102 KVLTREPDVRGIMRG
-117 EGELTFTELVGAY
+117 EGELTFTELVQAY
-130 RKREELCAA
+130 LKREELCAA
-139 GGHTGDDPETKS
+139 S
-151 QRADSDSIKYAQQS
+151 
-165 GAGESETGDS
+165 
-175 GNLDLDHISGITY
+175 LDLDHIPGITY
-188 RNENGEIVEHGPQ
+188 RAESGEVVEHGLQ
-201 RILSLDEIPFYYDDM
+201 RLLSLDEIPFYYDDM

-276 FNCKRDHTLGIWHYL
+276 FNCKRDHTLGIWRYL

-310 DAEEL
+310 DEEEL
-315 DLIGT
+315 ELIGK

-333 STNPDTIREIHR
+333 STNPDTIKEIHR

-404 VLKGSYMEEQASAYD
+404 VLKGSYMEEQVAAYD
-419 LKYRE
+419 LKYRG

-438 SDVIRLKGMEDMVE
+438 SDVIRLKGVEDMVE

-464 KLLEKKLARPS
+464 KLLEKKFARPS

-500 YEILYKFLEEKESE
+500 YEILYRFLEEKEAKVEQSTPESE
-514 AKQSAPV
+514 NPAE
-521 VKNVSG
+521 
-527 TEKKIG
+527 TEQKIG
-533 MKATETTEK
+533 VKAEETAVK
-542 PMLSD
+542 PTLSD
-547 FRDSLMFDLYVRE
+547 FRDSLMYDIYVRE
-560 NIKSRPSFA
+560 NTKSRPSFA
-569 SDQSLYKEEVREF
+569 SDQSPYKKEVREF
-582 FMTEKESP
+582 FMAEEENP
-590 QWLTDYAGFDSRQMA
+590 QWLTDYVGFDSKQMA
-605 KMAHLEHMEEG
+605 KMAHLEHMEDG
-616 IFVLFDYR
+616 NFVLFDYKK
-624 RRDPLSGNA
+624 RDSLSGNA
-633 RAIRFVYDSK
+633 RAIRFQYDQKES
-643 GHRMIRAAE
+643 RMIPARV

>member
-29 KIPEADIEIGEY
+29 KIPGADIEIGEY
-41 TINHRMD
+41 TINHQMD

-67 IWNITCVMEIVRDI
+67 IWNISYIMEIVRDV
-81 KKVLPETEIWLGGP
+81 KKVLPEAEIWLGGP

-102 EVLVREQAVCGVMRG
+102 KVLTREPDVSGIMRG
-117 EGELTFTELVGAY
+117 EGELTFTELVRAY
-130 RKREELCAA
+130 LQREKTSVPD
-139 GGHTGDDPETKS
+139 GYT
-151 QRADSDSIKYAQQS
+151 
-165 GAGESETGDS
+165 GESFRGQAKEETS
-175 GNLDLDHISGITY
+175 GCAENTRMPENAEGENAHSDRLDLSQIPGITY
-188 RNENGEIVEHGPQ
+188 RAANGEIEEHGPQ
-201 RILSLDEIPFYYDDM
+201 RLLSLDEIPFYYDDM

-276 FNCKRDHTLGIWHYL
+276 FNCKREHTLGIWRYL
-291 AEHDNG
+291 VEHDNG

-310 DAEEL
+310 DEEEL
-315 DLIGT
+315 ELIGK

-345 HMDLVKLKQ
+345 HMDLVKLKR

-404 VLKGSYMEEQASAYD
+404 VLKGSYIEEQVAAYD
-419 LKYRE
+419 LKYRG

-438 SDVIRLKGMEDMVE
+438 SDVIRLKGVEDMVE

-464 KLLEKKLARPS
+464 KLLEKRFQRPS
-475 EIFTS
+475 EIFVN

-500 YEILYKFLEEKESE
+500 YEILYRFLEEDMREE
-514 AKQSAPV
+514 ERDHVTAAKVPETGQQSLA
-521 VKNVSG
+521 
-527 TEKKIG
+527 
-533 MKATETTEK
+533 
-542 PMLSD
+542 D
-547 FRDSLMFDLYVRE
+547 FRDSLMYDLYVRE

-569 SDQSLYKEEVREF
+569 SDQSPYKKEVREF
-582 FMTEKESP
+582 FMAEEENPK
-590 QWLTDYAGFDSRQMA
+590 WLTDYAGFDSRQMA
-605 KMAHLEHMEEG
+605 KMAHLEHMEDG
-616 IFVLFDYR
+616 TFVLFDYKK
-624 RRDPLSGNA
+624 RDPLSGNA
-633 RAIRFVYDSK
+633 GVVRFVYKDGEETWQMK
-643 GHRMIRAAE
+643 

>member
-29 KIPEADIEIGEY
+29 KIPGADIEIGEY
-41 TINHRMD
+41 TINHQMD

-67 IWNITCVMEIVRDI
+67 IWNISYIMEIVRDV
-81 KKVLPETEIWLGGP
+81 KKVLPEAEIWLGGP

-102 EVLVREQAVCGVMRG
+102 KVLTREPDVRGIMRG
-117 EGELTFTELVGAY
+117 EGELTFTELVRAY
-130 RKREELCAA
+130 LQREKTSVPD
-139 GGHTGDDPETKS
+139 G
-151 QRADSDSIKYAQQS
+151 Y
-165 GAGESETGDS
+165 AGESFRGQAKEKTS
-175 GNLDLDHISGITY
+175 GCAENTRMPENAEGENAHSDRLDLSQIPGITY
-188 RNENGEIVEHGPQ
+188 RAANGEIEEHGPQ
-201 RILSLDEIPFYYDDM
+201 RLLSLDEIPFYYDDM

-276 FNCKRDHTLGIWHYL
+276 FNCKREHTLGIWRYL
-291 AEHDNG
+291 VEHDNG

-310 DAEEL
+310 DEEEL
-315 DLIGT
+315 ELIGK

-345 HMDLVKLKQ
+345 HMDLVKLKR

-404 VLKGSYMEEQASAYD
+404 VLKGSYMEEQVAAYD
-419 LKYRE
+419 LKYRG

-438 SDVIRLKGMEDMVE
+438 SDVIRLKGVEDMVE

-464 KLLEKKLARPS
+464 KLLEKRFQRPS
-475 EIFTS
+475 EIFVN
-480 LAEYYEKNGLT
+480 LAEYYEKNGFT

-500 YEILYKFLEEKESE
+500 YEILYRFLEEDMREE
-514 AKQSAPV
+514 ERDHVTAAKVP
-521 VKNVSG
+521 
-527 TEKKIG
+527 
-533 MKATETTEK
+533 ETGQ
-542 PMLSD
+542 PSLAD
-547 FRDSLMFDLYVRE
+547 FRDSLMYDLYVRE

-569 SDQSLYKEEVREF
+569 SDQSPYKKEVREF
-582 FMTEKESP
+582 FMAEEENPK
-590 QWLTDYAGFDSRQMA
+590 WLTDYAGFDSRQMA
-605 KMAHLEHMEEG
+605 KMAHLEHMEDG
-616 IFVLFDYR
+616 TFVLFDYKK
-624 RRDPLSGNA
+624 RDPLSGNA
-633 RAIRFVYDSK
+633 GAVRFVYKDGEETWQMK
-643 GHRMIRAAE
+643 

>member
-29 KIPEADIEIGEY
+29 KLPEADIEIGEY
-41 TINHRMD
+41 TINHQMD

-67 IWNITCVMEIVRDI
+67 IWNISYVMELVRDVR
-81 KKVLPETEIWLGGP
+81 KVLPDAKIWLGGP

-102 EVLVREQAVCGVMRG
+102 KVLEREPDVCGIMRG
-117 EGELTFTELVGAY
+117 EGELTFTELVRAY
-130 RKREELCAA
+130 LKREE
-139 GGHTGDDPETKS
+139 TPTEP
-151 QRADSDSIKYAQQS
+151 
-165 GAGESETGDS
+165 GEPDLSE
-175 GNLDLDHISGITY
+175 IPGITY
-188 RNENGEIVEHGPQ
+188 RDAAGVIAEHGPQ
-201 RILSLDEIPFYYDDM
+201 RLLSLDEIPFYYDDM

-240 SSIDKTVRFRSLDL
+240 SSIDKTVRFRSLKF

-276 FNCKRDHTLGIWHYL
+276 FNCKREHTLGIWRYL
-291 AEHDNG
+291 LEHDNG

-310 DAEEL
+310 DEEEL
-315 DLIGT
+315 ELIGN

-333 STNPDTIREIHR
+333 STNPDTIKEIHR
-345 HMDLVKLKQ
+345 HMDLTKLKQ
-354 AVDRVYDYRNTH
+354 AVDRVHDYRNTH

-379 YESFMRSFDD
+379 YESFLRSFDD

-404 VLKGSYMEEQASAYD
+404 VLKGSYMEEQVASYD
-419 LKYRE
+419 LRYRG

-438 SDVIRLKGMEDMVE
+438 RDVITLKGMEDMVE
-452 VYYNSGQFPATM
+452 VYYNSGQFPETM
-464 KLLEKKLARPS
+464 KLLERKFARPS

-491 GISHSRLAR
+491 GVSHSRLAR
-500 YEILYKFLEEKESE
+500 YEILYKFLSE
-514 AKQSAPV
+514 YEHVGVLDQPL
-521 VKNVSG
+521 
-527 TEKKIG
+527 
-533 MKATETTEK
+533 
-542 PMLSD
+542 LSD
-547 FRDSLMFDLYVRE
+547 FRDSLMYDLYVRE

-569 SDQSLYKEEVREF
+569 SDQSPYKKEIREF
-582 FMTEKESP
+582 FMAEEERP
-590 QWLTDYAGFDSRQMA
+590 VWLTDYAGFDSKQMA
-605 KMAHLEHMEEG
+605 KMAHMERMENG
-616 IFVLFDYR
+616 TYLLFDYR
-624 RRDPLSGNA
+624 KRDPLSGNA
-633 RAIRFVYDSK
+633 KAVSFRYD
-643 GHRMIRAAE
+643 AADGIMTALQKTSECETA

>member
-29 KIPEADIEIGEY
+29 KIPGADIEIGEY
-41 TINHRMD
+41 TINHQMD

-67 IWNITCVMEIVRDI
+67 IWNISYIMEIVRDV
-81 KKVLPETEIWLGGP
+81 KKVLPEAEIWLGGP

-102 EVLVREQAVCGVMRG
+102 KVLTREPDVRGIMRG
-117 EGELTFTELVGAY
+117 EGELTFTELVRAY
-130 RKREELCAA
+130 LQRERTSVPD
-139 GGHTGDDPETKS
+139 GYT
-151 QRADSDSIKYAQQS
+151 
-165 GAGESETGDS
+165 GESFRGQAKEETS
-175 GNLDLDHISGITY
+175 GCAENTRMPENAEGENAQSDRLDLSQIPGITY
-188 RNENGEIVEHGPQ
+188 RAANGEIEEHGPQ
-201 RILSLDEIPFYYDDM
+201 RLLSLDEIPFYYDDM

-254 VLPELQFFLDH
+254 VFPELQFFLDH

-276 FNCKRDHTLGIWHYL
+276 FNCKREHTLGIWRYL
-291 AEHDNG
+291 VEHDNG

-310 DAEEL
+310 DEEEL
-315 DLIGT
+315 ELIGK

-345 HMDLVKLKQ
+345 HMDLVKLKR

-404 VLKGSYMEEQASAYD
+404 VLKGSYMEEQVAAYD
-419 LKYRE
+419 LKYRG

-438 SDVIRLKGMEDMVE
+438 SDVIRLKGVEDMVE

-464 KLLEKKLARPS
+464 KLLEKRFQRPS
-475 EIFTS
+475 EIFVN

-500 YEILYKFLEEKESE
+500 YEILYRFLEEDMREE
-514 AKQSAPV
+514 ERDHVTAAKVP
-521 VKNVSG
+521 
-527 TEKKIG
+527 
-533 MKATETTEK
+533 ETGQ
-542 PMLSD
+542 PSLAD
-547 FRDSLMFDLYVRE
+547 FRDSLMYDLYVRE

-569 SDQSLYKEEVREF
+569 SDQSPYKKEVREF
-582 FMTEKESP
+582 FMAEEENPK
-590 QWLTDYAGFDSRQMA
+590 WLTDYAGFDSRQMA
-605 KMAHLEHMEEG
+605 KMAHLEHMEDG
-616 IFVLFDYR
+616 TFVLFDYKK
-624 RRDPLSGNA
+624 RDPLSGNA
-633 RAIRFVYDSK
+633 GAVRFVYKDGEETWQMK
-643 GHRMIRAAE
+643 

>member
-29 KIPEADIEIGEY
+29 KIPGADIEIGEY
-41 TINHRMD
+41 TINHQMD

-67 IWNITCVMEIVRDI
+67 IWNISYVMEIVRDV
-81 KKVLPETEIWLGGP
+81 KKVLPEVEIWLGGP

-102 EVLVREQAVCGVMRG
+102 KVLTRELDVRGIMRG
-117 EGELTFTELVGAY
+117 EGELTFTELVQAY
-130 RKREELCAA
+130 LKREELCAA
-139 GGHTGDDPETKS
+139 S
-151 QRADSDSIKYAQQS
+151 
-165 GAGESETGDS
+165 
-175 GNLDLDHISGITY
+175 LDLDHIPGITY
-188 RNENGEIVEHGPQ
+188 RAENGEVAEHGPQ
-201 RILSLDEIPFYYDDM
+201 RLLSLDEIPFYYDDM

-276 FNCKRDHTLGIWHYL
+276 FNCKRDHTLGVWRYL
-291 AEHDNG
+291 VEHDNG

-310 DAEEL
+310 DEEEL
-315 DLIGT
+315 ELIGK

-333 STNPDTIREIHR
+333 STNPDTIKEIHR

-404 VLKGSYMEEQASAYD
+404 VLKGSYMEEQVAAYD
-419 LKYRE
+419 LKYRG

-438 SDVIRLKGMEDMVE
+438 SDVIRLKGVEDMVE

-464 KLLEKKLARPS
+464 KLLEKKFARPS

-500 YEILYKFLEEKESE
+500 YEILYRFLEEKEAKVEQSTPESE
-514 AKQSAPV
+514 KPA
-521 VKNVSG
+521 G
-527 TEKKIG
+527 TEQKIG
-533 MKATETTEK
+533 VKAAETALK
-542 PMLSD
+542 PTLSD
-547 FRDSLMFDLYVRE
+547 FRYSLMYDLYVRE

-569 SDQSLYKEEVREF
+569 SDQSPYKKEVREF
-582 FMTEKESP
+582 FMAEEENP
-590 QWLTDYAGFDSRQMA
+590 QWLADYVGFDSKQMA
-605 KMAHLEHMEEG
+605 KMAHLEHMEDG
-616 IFVLFDYR
+616 NFVLFDYKK
-624 RRDPLSGNA
+624 RDSLSGNA
-633 RAIRFVYDSK
+633 RAVRFQYDQKES
-643 GHRMIRAAE
+643 RMIPARV